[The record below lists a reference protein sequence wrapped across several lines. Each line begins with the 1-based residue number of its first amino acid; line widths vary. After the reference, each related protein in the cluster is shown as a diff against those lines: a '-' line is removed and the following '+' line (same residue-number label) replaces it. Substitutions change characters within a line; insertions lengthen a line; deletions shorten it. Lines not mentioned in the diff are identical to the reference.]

1 MSRHDD
7 EQERPSESR
16 IKIGNYTAGD
26 IALFK
31 DIAEAA
37 ADSAVQKMFVV
48 MGHDPKEPLTAQ
60 LDAAWTRRMRL
71 RSEGMVG
78 KVIALLLSVSVIGA
92 LGTFWTGFKAAV
104 SAAPTQQAP
113 H

>member
-7 EQERPSESR
+7 DHCDGETRFR
-16 IKIGNYTAGD
+16 VGNFTSGD

-37 ADSAVQKMFVV
+37 ADNAVQKMFVV

-60 LDAAWTRRMRL
+60 LDAAWTRRMRT
-71 RSEGMVG
+71 RSEGMIGKAAITAVG
-78 KVIALLLSVSVIGA
+78 LAVVGA
-92 LGTFWTGFKAAV
+92 AHAIWTGVKTALVHTATL
-104 SAAPTQQAP
+104 PPQ
-113 H
+113 

>member
-1 MSRHDD
+1 MRHDD
-7 EQERPSESR
+7 EHQQSEGR

-71 RSEGMVG
+71 RSEGVVG
-78 KVIALLLSVSVIGA
+78 KVLAIVLSVSVLGA
-92 LGTFWTGFKAAV
+92 LGTMWSGFKIAV
-104 SAAPTQQAP
+104 SNTPPTTLP
-113 H
+113 HP